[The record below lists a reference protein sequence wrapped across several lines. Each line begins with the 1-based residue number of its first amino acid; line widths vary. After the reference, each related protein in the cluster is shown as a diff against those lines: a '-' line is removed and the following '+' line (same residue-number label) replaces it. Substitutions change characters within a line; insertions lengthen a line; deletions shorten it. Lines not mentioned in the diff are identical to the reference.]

1 MGPESARSHRP
12 LRGMGV
18 RGRLIGIR
26 RRRHLNSRNMTP
38 PVFNR
43 YVALGDS
50 TTEGLMDVHPAG
62 QGFRGWA
69 DRLAEQLA
77 TVNPELLYAN
87 LAIRGR
93 KLPQIRAEQLE
104 PALALKPDL
113 ASVLGGVNDILR
125 REVDLEARAD
135 DLEAIVRTLR
145 ESGATVLMVNY
156 PDIGASVTLGADRFR
171 PRIRGFNATIRE
183 IAERQ
188 GAVLVD
194 LESDGIVHPAL
205 WSSDRLHAS
214 AIGHERI
221 AAVAAAALEVN
232 ELDPDWEGALP
243 EHRIRP
249 RPVRIAG
256 DVVWMG
262 RYLAPWVVRRLR
274 GVSSGDGIEPKRP
287 ALAPVEQPE

>member
-1 MGPESARSHRP
+1 
-12 LRGMGV
+12 
-18 RGRLIGIR
+18 
-26 RRRHLNSRNMTP
+26 
-38 PVFNR
+38 VFNR

-50 TTEGLMDVHPAG
+50 TTEGLMDVHPDG
-62 QGFRGWA
+62 KSFRGWA

-77 TVNPELLYAN
+77 AVNPDLLYAN

-125 REVDLEARAD
+125 REVDLDARAD
-135 DLEAIVRTLR
+135 DLESIVRSLR

-156 PDIGASVTLGADRFR
+156 PDIGASVTIGASRFR
-171 PRIRGFNATIRE
+171 PRLQGFNRTIRE

-194 LESDGIVHPAL
+194 LERDGIVHPAL
-205 WSSDRLHAS
+205 WSTDRLHAS

-232 ELDPDWEGALP
+232 ELDPGWEGALP

-256 DVVWMG
+256 DVVWVG
-262 RYLAPWVVRRLR
+262 RYLAPWIVRRMR
-274 GVSSGDGIEPKRP
+274 GTSSGDGIEPKRP
-287 ALAPVEQPE
+287 TLAPVEQPE

>member
-1 MGPESARSHRP
+1 
-12 LRGMGV
+12 V
-18 RGRLIGIR
+18 
-26 RRRHLNSRNMTP
+26 TP
-38 PVFNR
+38 PVFHR

-50 TTEGLMDVHPAG
+50 TTEGLMDVHPDG
-62 QGFRGWA
+62 RSFRGWA

-77 TVNPELLYAN
+77 TVNPDLLYAN

-104 PALALKPDL
+104 PALALEPDL

-125 REVDLEARAD
+125 REVDADARAD
-135 DLEAIVRTLR
+135 DLESIVRALR
-145 ESGATVLMVNY
+145 ENGATVLMVNY
-156 PDIGASVTLGADRFR
+156 PDIGASVTLGASRFR
-171 PRIRGFNATIRE
+171 PRLTAFNRTIRE
-183 IAERQ
+183 IAERH

-194 LESDGIVHPAL
+194 LQSDGIVHPAL

-232 ELDPDWEGALP
+232 ELDAGWEATLP
-243 EHRIRP
+243 THRVRP

-262 RYLAPWVVRRLR
+262 RYLAPWMLRRLR
-274 GVSSGDGIEPKRP
+274 GTSSGDGIEPKRP
-287 ALAPVEQPE
+287 GLGPVEQAD